1 MNSSEQR
8 ENTDVQWTS
17 PKVLIQLVLV
27 LGVIPLLPM
36 LIPWR
41 WGWWEA
47 WVYAVVNIVGFI
59 ASRTMISADLRRERA
74 RSTEHENIESWD
86 LKLVKLI
93 TLGLLVVPP
102 TVGIEARFGVL
113 VTFGL
118 PVKLSAIALLSGGYA
133 FATWALVANRFFSGV
148 VRIQEDRGH
157 EVVDSG
163 PYRIVRHPGYLG
175 TIVVYLAT
183 PLLLDSVWTY
193 LPVVLLTGVFVLRTT
208 LEDRTL
214 QEKLPGYAEY
224 AQRTQYRLLPGVW

>member
-1 MNSSEQR
+1 MNSPEQR
-8 ENTDVQWTS
+8 DNTGVQWAS
-17 PKVLIQLVLV
+17 PKILVQLFLVLV
-27 LGVIPLLPM
+27 LGPFLPM

-47 WVYAVVNIVGFI
+47 WVYAVVNILGFI
-59 ASRTMISADLRRERA
+59 VSRTMISADLRRERFH
-74 RSTEHENIESWD
+74 STEYENIEPWD
-86 LKLVKLI
+86 LKLLKFI
-93 TLGLLVVPP
+93 ALGLLAVPL
-102 TVGIEARFGVL
+102 TVGLEARFGSL

-118 PVKLSAIALLSGGYA
+118 PVKLIAIALLIGGYA
-133 FATWALVANRFFSGV
+133 FGTWALVANRFFSGV

-175 TIVVYLAT
+175 ALVMYWGT

-193 LPVVLLTGVFVLRTT
+193 LPVLLLTGVFVLRTA

-214 QEKLPGYAEY
+214 QAKLPGYAEY
-224 AQRTQYRLLPGVW
+224 AQRTRYRLLPGVW

>member
-1 MNSSEQR
+1 MNSPEHQ
-8 ENTDVQWTS
+8 EKTNIQWIS
-17 PKVLIQLVLV
+17 PKILLQLILVLV
-27 LGVIPLLPM
+27 VVPFLPM

-47 WVYAVVNIVGFI
+47 WVYALVNIIGFI
-59 ASRTMISADLRRERA
+59 ASRTMISEDLRRERA
-74 RSTEHENIESWD
+74 RATEHENIEPWD

-93 TLGLLVVPP
+93 SLGLLSVPLS
-102 TVGIEARFGVL
+102 VGLEARFGSL

-118 PVKLSAIALLSGGYA
+118 SVKLIAIALLLGGYA
-133 FATWALVANRFFSGV
+133 FATWALVTNRFFSGV

-175 TIVVYLAT
+175 TLIVYLGT
-183 PLLLDSVWTY
+183 PLLLDSIWTY
-193 LPVVLLTGVFVLRTT
+193 LPVLLLTSVFVRRTA
-208 LEDRTL
+208 LEDLTL

-224 AQRTQYRLLPGVW
+224 TQRTRYRLLPGVW